1 MSRNHDVAAAAAE
14 QPDGPTRHQIH
25 AEERG
30 ALRQMSTSVQV
41 AIGIAIILAMVSGTL
56 GVALVSLTNT
66 GKNTADVTALQDQT
80 RQLQRQNQLL
90 TEQLAVAEK
99 QVRTQCRFYLDLARS
114 QSALNARSQQLAF
127 SLIGDAFNS
136 YTGLGC
142 QPSYGPLPKPDPRI
156 AKYLDNGGR

>member
-1 MSRNHDVAAAAAE
+1 MSRSHEAATPPGEAA
-14 QPDGPTRHQIH
+14 DGPSRLQIH

-30 ALRQMSTSVQV
+30 ALRQMSSSVRIAIGV
-41 AIGIAIILAMVSGTL
+41 AIALALISGTL
-56 GVALVSLTNT
+56 GVALVSLDSS
-66 GKNTADVTALQDQT
+66 GKNSTNLTALQDQAT
-80 RQLQRQNQLL
+80 KLQRQNDLL
-90 TEQLAVAEK
+90 QQQLAIAEK

-114 QSALNARSQQLAF
+114 QATLRPNSQPLAF

-156 AKYLDNGGR
+156 TKYLVNGGR